1 MRHLRFALPFAA
13 LLLLVAPLAAQDE
26 EPTAPDGRPGLG
38 ATATAHE
45 LGRLVSSSKS
55 AASELVHELAD
66 LQSDLLVL
74 HEMARRHYLKR
85 GDFAPLTEEAEL
97 AELHA
102 LWGELEPNANV
113 VLFAGDERATLA
125 RRLLLDLRFQLR
137 VVPTELAVRESI
149 ELRKGLALLRGSQD
163 GAYDLKDSEAR
174 TVAAR
179 IDLASAILR
188 AARSDLHLLRERGDA
203 GAPGAPDPAWEAEL
217 ERLATLPNGVERADG
232 LAALRALVDQ
242 RRAQME
248 SLLFWPRL
256 EPKVVTLLDKRRAF
270 VGVASQRLEGAL
282 RFLMVPPYDVDPSP
296 SIADLSRSE
305 RHHYALSEALRGVD
319 ADPLN
324 EELAYWAGVAA
335 AEVID
340 PRESRAWFDRY
351 LALRGIRVDKQDT
364 LRRRELTPHEEHAV
378 EQVLQAFTGP
388 R

>member
-1 MRHLRFALPFAA
+1 MRNLRLALPFAA
-13 LLLLVAPLAAQDE
+13 VLLLVTPLAAQE
-26 EPTAPDGRPGLG
+26 EDPTAPDGRPGLG
-38 ATATAHE
+38 TMSTASE

-55 AASELVHELAD
+55 ATSGLVQELAD

-85 GDFAPLTEEAEL
+85 GDFALLTEEAEL

-102 LWGELEPNANV
+102 LWKELEPNANV
-113 VLFAGDERATLA
+113 VLFAGDERAALA

-137 VVPTELAVRESI
+137 VVPTELAIRENI
-149 ELRKGLALLRGSQD
+149 ELRRGLALLRGSQD
-163 GAYDLKDSEAR
+163 GVYDLKDSEAR
-174 TVAAR
+174 IVAAR
-179 IDLASAILR
+179 IDLASSILR

-203 GAPGAPDPAWEAEL
+203 GSPGAPDPAWETEL
-217 ERLATLPNGVERADG
+217 ERLATLPNGAERAQG
-232 LAALRALVDQ
+232 LADLRELVDQ
-242 RRAQME
+242 RRRQIE

-256 EPKVVTLLDKRRAF
+256 EPKVVTLLDKRDAF
-270 VGVASQRLEGAL
+270 VGVGNQRLEGAL
-282 RFLMVPPYDVDPSP
+282 RFLLEPPYDVDPSP
-296 SIADLSRSE
+296 SITDLSRSE
-305 RHHYALSEALRGVD
+305 RHHYALSEALRGID

-324 EELAYWAGVAA
+324 EELTYWAGVAA

-364 LRRRELTPHEEHAV
+364 LRRRELTPHEKHAV